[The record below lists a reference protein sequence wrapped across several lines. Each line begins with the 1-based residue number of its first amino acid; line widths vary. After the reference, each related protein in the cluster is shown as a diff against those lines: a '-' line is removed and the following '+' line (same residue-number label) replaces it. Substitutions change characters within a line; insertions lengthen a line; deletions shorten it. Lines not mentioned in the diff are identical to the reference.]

1 MNSVETT
8 PSQAEIDLIGILK
21 RRKGFL
27 ILGLFL
33 GVGAAVLYFFL
44 TPQTYRAEMEILVGQ
59 RSGSMAK
66 GASNSEVEG
75 SQTEEDELSTHIQLF
90 TSRRILNAAIKNAE
104 LKRLPSFRE
113 VVRDGG
119 SVMNYLQDNLSV
131 TKGGEGVARD
141 AHTLK
146 ATYDDPSPKDC
157 AIVLRAV
164 FDEYAAYL
172 SEHFEG
178 TSAEAVNLL
187 TQLATEN
194 SNAVAAAEK
203 ELSDFMTSTDLLWD
217 GDKTD
222 NIYKE
227 RLQKTEQSLSDL
239 AESHSE
245 TVSRLEV
252 IREFLN
258 NSKGKVVSDLQR
270 LSLLSEKE
278 VGRLQ
283 LMFDVTKG
291 DSASEAFQAEQPI
304 RQEAARAK
312 YSEYL
317 NLIMR
322 EKKLSEKFSDG
333 HPSIVSVREQIQI
346 LQQFIDGNSATIEG
360 KETVERM
367 APEEMLITYVGLL
380 EHDVAEGNKKRAE
393 LLRRSEEELQAAKLL
408 EASEMK
414 VASLR
419 NELGRRQTVYEETQ
433 ATLKELNFVRDYAGY
448 STDVIGDAEPQKRPV
463 WPRPIILLALG
474 LFAGSGLGFMMA
486 VAADLADTTFTN
498 PDDVSKTLGTPVFAH
513 VPQFPKIRESKKKGL
528 LDMDPTVYA
537 FHRPRSP
544 EAEVFR
550 ILRTSILCSIKDT
563 NTRILQVTSPQPG
576 DGKSTSAANLAIS
589 FAQSGRS
596 TLLIDADL
604 RRPRIAELLRVD
616 RVPGLS
622 EVLTGNLEPSDAIQ
636 ESAQDKLSI
645 VPSGRRPGSPS
656 ELLGSI
662 EFKDL
667 LQLYAEQFDFVIID
681 TPPVLAVSD
690 AAVVSESVDG
700 VIMALRVIKHGRQ
713 AAVRTQQILE
723 EHKVPVIGIVVNG
736 FGVDRNHY
744 GYQNKAD
751 KNGYAYNTGG
761 KYGSYYTDAEPE
773 EVETSVKNEAVS
785 T

>member
-44 TPQTYRAEMEILVGQ
+44 TPPTYQAEMEILVGQ

-317 NLIMR
+317 NLIIR

-333 HPSIVSVREQIQI
+333 HPSIISVREQIQI
-346 LQQFIDGNSATIEG
+346 LQQFIDGNSATIAG
-360 KETVERM
+360 KEAVERM

-448 STDVIGDAEPQKRPV
+448 STDVIGDAEPQEKPV

-474 LFAGSGLGFMMA
+474 IFAGSGLGFLMA
-486 VAADLADTTFTN
+486 VAADLADTTFTD

-513 VPQFPKIRESKKKGL
+513 VPQFPRIRESKRKGL

-537 FHRPRSP
+537 FHKPRSP

-576 DGKSTSAANLAIS
+576 DGKSTAAANLAIS

-656 ELLGSI
+656 ELLGSL
-662 EFKDL
+662 EFKNL
-667 LQLYAEQFDFVIID
+667 LQVYTEQFDFVIID

-713 AAVRTQQILE
+713 AAVRTRQILE

>member
-8 PSQAEIDLIGILK
+8 PSQVEIDLFGILK

-44 TPQTYRAEMEILVGQ
+44 TPPTYRAEMEILVGQ

-131 TKGGEGVARD
+131 IKGGEGVARD

-576 DGKSTSAANLAIS
+576 DGKSTAAANLAIS

-667 LQLYAEQFDFVIID
+667 LQLYADQFDFVIID

-713 AAVRTQQILE
+713 AAVRTRQILE

>member
-44 TPQTYRAEMEILVGQ
+44 TPPTYRAEMEILVGQ

-713 AAVRTQQILE
+713 AAVRTRQILE